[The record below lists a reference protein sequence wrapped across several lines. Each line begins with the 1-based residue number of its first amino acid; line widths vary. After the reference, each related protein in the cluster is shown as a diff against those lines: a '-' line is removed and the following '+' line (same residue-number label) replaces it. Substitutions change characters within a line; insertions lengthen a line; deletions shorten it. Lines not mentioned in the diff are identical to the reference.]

1 MTANL
6 EVVRSLYAAFAA
18 GDVPAFLAQ
27 LAPDLIWCEA
37 EGFPLADRNPY
48 RGPEA
53 VLHGVFGRVA
63 GFWSEFRVVEPEFH
77 GSGDVVVVLGR
88 YHGVVAKSGRP
99 MDVQIAHTWWLRD
112 GKVVRFQQMC
122 DTAAVAAALA

>member
-1 MTANL
+1 MQSNL
-6 EVVRSLYAAFAA
+6 EVVRGLYAAFAS
-18 GDVPAFLAQ
+18 GDVPAFLAR
-27 LAPDLIWCEA
+27 LSPDLLWCEA
-37 EGFPLADRNPY
+37 EGFPMADRNPY

-53 VLHGVFGRVA
+53 VLQGVFGRIA
-63 GFWSEFRVVEPEFH
+63 EFWREFRVEQPEFH

-88 YHGVVAKSGRP
+88 YRGVVANNGRP

-112 GKVVRFQQMC
+112 GMVVRFQQMC